1 MTPVRLQGIGI
12 AAPGLTDWSSARRVL
27 RGEAA
32 YAPAPL
38 PPYRPALLPRNEA
51 RRAGACVKLAF
62 QAAEQACDPEAAGD
76 FATVF
81 ASAGGDLDI
90 SDRLCRAVTS
100 SDKAVS
106 PTQFHNSV
114 HNAAAGY
121 WSIATRSRKAANSVS
136 AYRDTF
142 SVALMD
148 AWGWLRGRPDP
159 VLLVCFESDG
169 GGLIAEARPSIHAS
183 FAVALALGSKDGE
196 AHALLSAPILTE
208 RPATR
213 LADPALEQFRSM
225 NPAARSLPLLQAI
238 ARGESATVVLES
250 SQGNLAMDVR
260 PG

>member
-1 MTPVRLQGIGI
+1 MTPVRLQGVGVV
-12 AAPGLTDWSSARRVL
+12 APGLTDWPGARQVL
-27 RGEAA
+27 RGEAP
-32 YAPAPL
+32 YEPAPL
-38 PPYRPALLPRNEA
+38 PPYRPTLLPRNEA

-62 QAAEQACDPEAAGD
+62 RAAEQACDLQSAEDYASI
-76 FATVF
+76 F

-90 SDRLCRAVTS
+90 SDRLCRAVTTA
-100 SDKAVS
+100 DKAVS
-106 PTQFHNSV
+106 PTHFHNSV

-148 AWGWLRGRPDP
+148 AWGWLQAQPDP

-183 FAVALALGSKDGE
+183 FAVALALGQSGDE
-196 AHALLSAPILTE
+196 PSALLSPPTLTD

-213 LADPALEQFRSM
+213 LDDPVLEDFRTR

-238 ARGESATVVLES
+238 AKGEAASVVLES
-250 SQGNLAMDVR
+250 SQGNLAMDVE
-260 PG
+260 PD

>member
-12 AAPGLTDWSSARRVL
+12 AAPGLTGWPVARRVL
-27 RGEAA
+27 RGEAPFD
-32 YAPAPL
+32 PAPL
-38 PPYRPALLPRNEA
+38 PPYRPTLLPRNEA

-62 QAAEQACDPEAAGD
+62 QAAEQACDLDAARD
-76 FATVF
+76 YASIF

-100 SDKAVS
+100 TEKAVS

-121 WSIATRSRKAANSVS
+121 WSIATRSRKAANSVA

-142 SVALMD
+142 SIALMD
-148 AWGWLRGRPDP
+148 AWGWLRARPDP

-169 GGLIAEARPSIHAS
+169 AGLIAEARPSIHAS
-183 FAVALALGSKDGE
+183 FAVALALGQTGNEPFS
-196 AHALLSAPILTE
+196 LLSTPTLTD

-213 LADPALEQFRSM
+213 LDDPALEHFRTR
-225 NPAARSLPLLQAI
+225 NPAARCLPLLQAI
-238 ARGESATVVLES
+238 ARGEADTVILES

-260 PG
+260 PA